1 MKTTPHKPGNIAALT
16 FAIGAAA
23 GARVQLLP
31 AGEFKATDGRPMP
44 FGTWKLTEKNA
55 AAVVAMVHARK
66 NDFVIDYEHQTQL
79 ADTNGQPAPAAGWFK
94 KVEFVP
100 GEGLFATD
108 ARWTARATGYIGAD
122 EYRYISA
129 VFAFHPTTGEVQ
141 RLMCAALTN
150 NPGLDGMDEV
160 QLAALTARF
169 STADIDPA
177 SSSVDN
183 PSENSMNPVLMALLK
198 ALGLP
203 ETAATTEAQALS
215 AVALLRSATADLRK
229 AAGVADAASAADAV
243 TAVAALKAE
252 AGTAAS
258 LTTEV
263 AALKAGNGSNPDLTK
278 FVSLESFNALNKEIV
293 ALKAV
298 GIESEVDKLI
308 EQARTEGK
316 CSPVVETVWRDIGKV
331 NVAQLKALIKDTP
344 ANPALAGQTQT
355 ASNKAVAA
363 VVDPKA
369 PGSADELA
377 MCKSMGLSLEQF
389 RSGAE
394 AAT

>member
-1 MKTTPHKPGNIAALT
+1 MKKTQHKPSNVAALT
-16 FAIGAAA
+16 FAIGASA

-55 AAVVAMVHARK
+55 PNVVALVNARK

-79 ADTNGQPAPAAGWFK
+79 AEKNGQPAPAAGWFK

-108 ARWTARATGYIGAD
+108 ARWTARATSFIGAD
-122 EYRYISA
+122 EYRFISA
-129 VFAFHPTTGEVQ
+129 VFNFHPVTGEVQ
-141 RLMCAALTN
+141 RLLCAALTN
-150 NPGLDGMDEV
+150 DPGLDGMDEV

-203 ETAATTEAQALS
+203 ETDATTAEQAVN
-215 AVALLRSATADLRK
+215 AVALLRSTATDLRT
-229 AAGVADAASAADAV
+229 AAGVDAKATPAEAV

-252 AGTAAS
+252 AAKAAS

-263 AALKAGNGSNPDLTK
+263 ATLKAAGGEPDPTK
-278 FVSLESFNALNKEIV
+278 FVSLESFTALSTEV
-293 ALKAV
+293 ATLRAANV
-298 GIESEVDKLI
+298 SGEVDKLI
-308 EQARTEGK
+308 EQARAEGK
-316 CSPVVETVWRDIGKV
+316 CSPVVEKVWRDIGKV
-331 NVAQLKALIKDTP
+331 SIAQLKALITDTP

-355 ASNKAVAA
+355 NGKQPAA
-363 VVDPKA
+363 ADPKA
-369 PGSADELA
+369 PGTADELA
-377 MCKSMGLSLEQF
+377 MCKNLGISLEEF
-389 RSGAE
+389 RGGAE
-394 AAT
+394 ATA

>member
-1 MKTTPHKPGNIAALT
+1 MKKTPHKPGNIAALT
-16 FAIGAAA
+16 FAIGTAA

-55 AAVVAMVHARK
+55 PSVVAMVHARK

-177 SSSVDN
+177 SFSVDN

-203 ETAATTEAQALS
+203 ETEATTAEQAVS
-215 AVALLRSATADLRK
+215 AVAT
-229 AAGVADAASAADAV
+229 
-243 TAVAALKAE
+243 LKAE
-252 AGTAAS
+252 ADKVAGLA
-258 LTTEV
+258 TEV
-263 AALKAGNGSNPDLTK
+263 AALKAAPAKGDPDPTK
-278 FVSLESFNALNKEIV
+278 YV
-293 ALKAV
+293 ALEKFNELHGEVAV
-298 GIESEVDKLI
+298 LRAGSVDREVDELI
-308 EQARTEGK
+308 TTARAEGK
-316 CSPVVETVWRDIGKV
+316 CSPVVEAVWRGIGKADL
-331 NVAQLKALIKDTP
+331 AQLKALIDKTP
-344 ANPALAGQTQT
+344 ANPALAGQSQT
-355 ASNKAVAA
+355 SGKQVSKQL
-363 VVDPKA
+363 DPKA
-369 PGSADELA
+369 PATADELA
-377 MCKSMGLSLEQF
+377 MCKNLGLSIEQF
-389 RSGAE
+389 RAGAE
-394 AAT
+394 TA

>member
-1 MKTTPHKPGNIAALT
+1 MKKTPHKPGNIAALT

-23 GARVQLLP
+23 GALVQLLP
-31 AGEFKATDGRPMP
+31 AGEFKPTDGRPMP
-44 FGTWKLTEKNA
+44 FGSWKLTDKNA
-55 AAVVAMVHARK
+55 PKVVAQVHGRK

-79 ADTNGQPAPAAGWFK
+79 ADINGQPAPAAGWFK
-94 KVEFVP
+94 RVEFDAAK
-100 GEGLFATD
+100 GLFATD
-108 ARWTARATGYIGAD
+108 VRWTVRATEYIGAD

-129 VFAFHPTTGEVQ
+129 VFEFNPKTGEVE
-141 RLMCAALTN
+141 RLICAALTN

-203 ETAATTEAQALS
+203 ETDATTAEQAVS
-215 AVALLRSATADLRK
+215 AVTMLRSAPADLRK
-229 AAGVADAASAADAV
+229 AAGLAETVTAADAV
-243 TAVAALKAE
+243 TAVAALKAGADKAE
-252 AGTAAS
+252 S

-263 AALKAGNGSNPDLTK
+263 AALKASGAGGNPDPTK
-278 FVSLESFNALNKEIV
+278 FVSLDSFNALNKEVV

-298 GIESEVDKLI
+298 GVDREVDELI
-308 EQARTEGK
+308 AAARAEGK
-316 CSPVVETVWRDIGKV
+316 CSPVVEKVWRDIGKV
-331 NVAQLKALIKDTP
+331 DVAQLKALIKDTP

-355 ASNKAVAA
+355 GGKPAA
-363 VVDPKA
+363 ALDPKA
-369 PGSADELA
+369 PGTAEELA
-377 MCKSMGLSLEQF
+377 MCKSMGLTLEQF
-389 RSGAE
+389 RGGAE
-394 AAT
+394 VAA